1 MKYFTMEELD
11 DITKELMENPSR
23 ETLKKLNEKYNG
35 EVHTDNDTKWVEA
48 SNSAA
53 ALEPEQENLTD
64 TKPLEN
70 KDDVIRTSQEP
81 FTNNLNNVQSTEM
94 TNDLPKIEVPISNIP
109 FWNPINNTNTTLVNP
124 NNEEKNINQNIE
136 NIPSLGTPKLTNLG
150 IQNESLNNS
159 NSMTNETP
167 ISTPNANVIPSL
179 EIPKIESFNPNNNSV
194 PFNGNIWEPQ
204 QNNVINNMMQT
215 TDNFNKPIEQMPNN
229 QPVVNQNPFF
239 DTGKI
244 PENNPIPVTEPPVME
259 GPTMFGQFEQ
269 NFNNNAA

>member
-53 ALEPEQENLTD
+53 ALEPEQKNLTD

-239 DTGKI
+239 DTRKI